1 MSQKKVDEY
10 KEKKAN
16 RKELIKKE
24 KRKNMLVRGAGTLFF
39 VLIVGWIGYSVYD
52 SYMASRPRQVVEVDY
67 TSINQYI
74 EGMSVTE

>member
-24 KRKNMLVRGAGTLFF
+24 KRKNMLVRGAGTLFL

>member
-24 KRKNMLVRGAGTLFF
+24 KRKNMLVRSAGTLFF
-39 VLIVGWIGYSVYD
+39 LLIIGWLGYSVYD
-52 SYMASRPRQVVEVDY
+52 SYMASRPRQIAEVDY
-67 TSINQYI
+67 TSINEYI
-74 EGMSVTE
+74 TEMTGTE